1 MKKKIIGY
9 LYLLIIVMILMFI
22 GSYTENYEGAYTSK
36 IDVLSAETLNKVQ
49 NYKEIKVVK
58 SFRDVA
64 KYKDKHNVFVEAF
77 MTNYGPD
84 CEGCGGNLACNGK
97 NVQNGKI
104 YYEDQN
110 YGRMRIIATDSSI
123 PCGTIFNIYDNGNE
137 YKAISLDRG
146 GAIKG
151 NKFDL
156 LNNNEAEAERNGVR
170 NLKVN
175 LVRWGY

>member
-1 MKKKIIGY
+1 MKNKVIGCI
-9 LYLLIIVMILMFI
+9 YLLTIVMIFI
-22 GSYTENYEGAYTSK
+22 FVGANIDSHNSTYISK
-36 IDVLSAETLNKVQ
+36 INVLSPDTLNKVQ

-58 SFRDVA
+58 SFKEVSQ
-64 KYKDKHNVFVEAF
+64 YKDTHNVFVEAF

-84 CEGCGGNLACNGK
+84 CAGCGGNLACTGKSVKNGR
-97 NVQNGKI
+97 I
-104 YYEDQN
+104 YYQDPT
-110 YGRMRIIATDSSI
+110 YGRIRIIAADKSI

-156 LNNNEAEAERNGVR
+156 LNNSEVEANKNGVK
-170 NLKVN
+170 NLRVS